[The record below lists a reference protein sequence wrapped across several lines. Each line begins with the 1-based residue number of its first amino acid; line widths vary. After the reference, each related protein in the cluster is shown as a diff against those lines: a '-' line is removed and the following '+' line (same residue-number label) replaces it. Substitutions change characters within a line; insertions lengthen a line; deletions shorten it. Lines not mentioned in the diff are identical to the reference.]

1 MGFSISKHV
10 QEKIIE
16 LVSQEVW
23 DPEVASLI
31 PDCNGLVLVKFN
43 SKAFHERIAKKGIF
57 KIPFTLNGT
66 LDGNPVE
73 MQFFV
78 CTS

>member
-1 MGFSISKHV
+1 MGFSISTRV
-10 QEKIIE
+10 QEKIME
-16 LVSQEVW
+16 LVSQEGW
-23 DPEVASLI
+23 DPEGATPI

-43 SKAFHERIAKKGIF
+43 SKAFHERMNNRGIF

-66 LDGNPVE
+66 IDGNPVE
-73 MQFFV
+73 MKLFV